1 MTPITHGLISW
12 VSTYPLR
19 DRKDRI
25 LVTTAGLIP
34 DIDGVGAIIS
44 IDYYSKYHHI
54 LAHNIFFGIII
65 SIIAL
70 LISKQ
75 KKLTAFLAL
84 LSFHLHLICDLFG
97 SGAGWGV
104 QYFWPINNI
113 NFEFKAPFQWELDSW
128 QNLVVTAICIAI
140 IIFISL
146 KKNRTILEVI
156 NVKMDMTVV
165 SVFKKWFLRS

>member
-1 MTPITHGLISW
+1 MTPITHGFISW
-12 VSTYPLR
+12 IAATPLKH
-19 DRKDRI
+19 RKDRI
-25 LVTTAGLIP
+25 LVTIAGLVP

-44 IDYYSKYHHI
+44 VDYYAKFHHI

-65 SIIAL
+65 SIMTL
-70 LISKQ
+70 LISGQ
-75 KKLTAFLAL
+75 KKLTVFLAL

-113 NFEFKAPFQWELDSW
+113 NFEFKAPFQWELDSL
-128 QNLVVTAICIAI
+128 QNLVITAVSIAI
-140 IIFISL
+140 MIFISL

-156 NVKMDMTVV
+156 NLKLDMTVV
-165 SVFKKWFLRS
+165 SVFKKWFKRS